1 MPKKNRG
8 KKKDDDWN
16 DEETEKKLEE
26 KMKNLSTNGDDGEVK
41 EGKKSKKVSFLTN
54 GYSTY

>member
-16 DEETEKKLEE
+16 DEETETKLEE
-26 KMKNLSTNGDDGEVK
+26 KMKNLSTSDDGEVK
-41 EGKKSKKVSFLTN
+41 EGKKSKKV
-54 GYSTY
+54 Y